1 MKSSSLPPR
10 QVFPD
15 SKNEEMWILGG
26 QEPDSNVL
34 VTVSNKH
41 GEKTVLISGEKIV
54 ESEAKLFVEAP
65 PERVIT
71 GNKVWYVRIT
81 ASLQIFGYVLAAV
94 LMTFS
99 ALSVSGVVKARIVL
113 TGSMAPTINPGDI
126 IVTVPPTRMAPKK
139 GDVVAYEGK
148 RFDGTKVGVFSHRII
163 GGDAQNG
170 FIVKGD
176 ANPSPDVQH
185 PKIPDITGIVI
196 FTIPLIGKILTPRSL
211 IVLVPLIFGFW
222 LVLDALKGE

>member
-126 IVTVPPTRMAPKK
+126 IVTVPPTRMVPKK

>member
-15 SKNEEMWILGG
+15 SKNEEMWIFGG